1 MGLRRNDEINALIAN
16 SGVEII
22 RLREANHSDQK
33 KADRKFHHLSKAMEG
48 DERSKE
54 ILEREQKKDRK
65 MIFSRTDQWRI
76 D

>member
-33 KADRKFHHLSKAMEG
+33 KADRMFHHLSKAMEG

-54 ILEREQKKDRK
+54 ILDKEKNKNRR
-65 MIFSRTDQWRI
+65 MIFSRTDQWRV